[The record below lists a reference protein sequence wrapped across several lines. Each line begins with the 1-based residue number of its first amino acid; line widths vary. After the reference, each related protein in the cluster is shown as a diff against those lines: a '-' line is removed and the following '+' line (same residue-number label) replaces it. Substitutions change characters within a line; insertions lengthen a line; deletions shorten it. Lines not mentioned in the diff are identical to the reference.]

1 MLFRMMFRKSTHVVG
16 DVVLAFCD
24 RLACLSTQGNV
35 EDVEVLSAARREQRT
50 APDFGV
56 TKINK

>member
-1 MLFRMMFRKSTHVVG
+1 MIFRMMFRKCTHVVG

-24 RLACLSTQGNV
+24 GFSCLSAQGNV

-50 APDFGV
+50 APHFGV
-56 TKINK
+56 AKINK